1 MNNLKLDTLLSVY
14 SNKDIYY
21 VQTQKNLSTTDQILL
36 SEAQTLSEDNFKSL
50 SKIFDPKGNNNILQ
64 FKSLVLQNILKIDL
78 QKPKNSITWISE
90 LRNVRMYF
98 KSELGIK
105 DGKANLPYL
114 IFHRPT
120 NGNTYVFAIKT
131 KTINNRTVLYR
142 APFHNVSNDGSIC
155 FGNAKINMEINFIDD
170 IIQYYEDL
178 FFKSQFT
185 ENRVGNATIDLNEL
199 WNNIIQT
206 GKRFPNN
213 ALIRSTT
220 QLSDII

>member
-1 MNNLKLDTLLSVY
+1 
-14 SNKDIYY
+14 
-21 VQTQKNLSTTDQILL
+21 
-36 SEAQTLSEDNFKSL
+36 
-50 SKIFDPKGNNNILQ
+50 
-64 FKSLVLQNILKIDL
+64 
-78 QKPKNSITWISE
+78 
-90 LRNVRMYF
+90 
-98 KSELGIK
+98 
-105 DGKANLPYL
+105 
-114 IFHRPT
+114 
-120 NGNTYVFAIKT
+120 
-131 KTINNRTVLYR
+131 
-142 APFHNVSNDGSIC
+142 
-155 FGNAKINMEINFIDD
+155 MEINFIDD